1 MRTLI
6 RLMLHCGVCF
16 VIVGCGNNGEGTC
29 PQEVWAAAKKVCDS
43 FSNGARGYDVLRTD
57 NEIAAL
63 VLAQTN
69 AQIRKSSARK
79 YASMLLDVNLQDQ
92 PYADR
97 ESATRQ
103 YRHCIGA
110 TYSLLGDVG
119 EDISS
124 KIDFLVAGMRKYK
137 VSCLDVDSAGRH
149 EGETLRQYADRIEC
163 AAKLRG
169 DYKQAVSEWKR
180 IYMPNFVKTL
190 SAKDAAMLA
199 ARLEFLVNET
209 F

>member
-1 MRTLI
+1 
-6 RLMLHCGVCF
+6 
-16 VIVGCGNNGEGTC
+16 
-29 PQEVWAAAKKVCDS
+29 
-43 FSNGARGYDVLRTD
+43 
-57 NEIAAL
+57 
-63 VLAQTN
+63 
-69 AQIRKSSARK
+69 
-79 YASMLLDVNLQDQ
+79 
-92 PYADR
+92 
-97 ESATRQ
+97 
-103 YRHCIGA
+103 
-110 TYSLLGDVG
+110 
-119 EDISS
+119 
-124 KIDFLVAGMRKYK
+124 MRKYK